1 MSDQSDTEFNELS
14 WQSRE
19 VLKAAHQ
26 RDGTATTTQIREG
39 SSLHDNR
46 QITYRF
52 KETSELDGLAEMRQL
67 PSEDAGIAPKEISLT
82 ERGAEVA
89 EQLLNSDD
97 QNLSL
102 EYLAA
107 QIEHIRED
115 LDGIEQRIGA
125 AQGTE
130 NGGGN
135 GADTDQL
142 QEQISSLAM
151 TVSEIESE
159 SLGGWSEQEQEK
171 YELLWEGFGALTQY
185 LTEQVDP
192 DVDEPVAGYIPEE
205 LKSS

>member
-1 MSDQSDTEFNELS
+1 MSNQSDTEFNELS

-26 RDGTATTTQIREG
+26 RDGVATTTEIREG

-52 KETSELDGLAEMRQL
+52 KETSELDGLAEMRQP
-67 PSEDAGIAPKEISLT
+67 PSKDDGIAPKEITLT
-82 ERGAEVA
+82 ERGTEVA
-89 EQLLNSDD
+89 EQLLSTNEQD
-97 QNLSL
+97 LSL
-102 EYLAA
+102 EYLGA

-115 LDGIEQRIGA
+115 LDEIEQRIGA

-130 NGGGN
+130 SGGGSE
-135 GADTDQL
+135 GDTGQL

-159 SLGGWSEQEQEK
+159 SLGGWSKQEQEK
-171 YELLWEGFGALTQY
+171 YELLWKGFGALTQY

-192 DVDEPVAGYIPEE
+192 DVDEPVADYIPKE
-205 LKSS
+205 LKNS

>member
-1 MSDQSDTEFNELS
+1 MSNRSDTGFNELS

-19 VLKAAHQ
+19 VLK
-26 RDGTATTTQIREG
+26 TTQQKNGIATSTEIREG

-52 KETSELDGLAEMRQL
+52 KETSELDGLAEIRQP
-67 PSEDAGIAPKEISLT
+67 PSEDDGIAPKEITLT
-82 ERGAEVA
+82 ERGTEIA
-89 EQLLNSDD
+89 EQLLNSDEQD
-97 QNLSL
+97 LSL

-107 QIEHIRED
+107 QIEQIRGE
-115 LDGIEQRIGA
+115 LDTIEQRIGA

-130 NGGGN
+130 NSAASE
-135 GADTDQL
+135 ADASQL

-171 YELLWEGFGALTQY
+171 YELLWKGFGALTQY
-185 LTEQVDP
+185 LSEQVDAEA
-192 DVDEPVAGYIPEE
+192 DDPVADYIPEE
-205 LKSS
+205 LKDS